1 MERKHLRNLFR
12 IILNANLI
20 VQYVIQIKNAIMKYG
35 NVSIKIIVT
44 SKMITIGIL
53 ADVLVRIVSI

>member
-20 VQYVIQIKNAIMKYG
+20 VQYVIQIKYAIMKYG